1 MPIKTSDVASSAAFG
16 VAYFATNISTM
27 PKLNYVLVLYRTYL
41 YVRTNEGAVLVELGG
56 VGVLVLCHAVALAV
70 PRQRLLLLQAR
81 PWRRRLA
88 RAHRRRVTETQH
100 EQHAW

>member
-1 MPIKTSDVASSAAFG
+1 MKEPSS
-16 VAYFATNISTM
+16 
-27 PKLNYVLVLYRTYL
+27 LNLVVSVSLLTD
-41 YVRTNEGAVLVELGG
+41 EGAVLVELGG
-56 VGVLVLCHAVALAV
+56 VGVLVLGHAVALAV
-70 PRQRLLLLQAR
+70 PRQRLLLLQTR